1 MEGYFNFHILR
12 DIRQVLFVNLLH
24 FIFWGTSEEDLV
36 IREGQKRAIP

>member
-12 DIRQVLFVNLLH
+12 DVHQVLFVNRYLSY
-24 FIFWGTSEEDLV
+24 FGGTSEEDLV